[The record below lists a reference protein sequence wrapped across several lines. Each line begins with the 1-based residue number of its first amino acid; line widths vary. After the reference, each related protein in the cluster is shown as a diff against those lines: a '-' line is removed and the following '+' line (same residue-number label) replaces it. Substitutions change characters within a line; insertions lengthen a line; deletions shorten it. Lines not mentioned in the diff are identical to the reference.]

1 MKTPPHSLLA
11 AAPAALAPPRVLMLG
26 TALEG
31 QGGIASVV
39 AVLRQDGLFEREGVR
54 YLATHAEGSRAAK
67 AWHALRG
74 LAQAAMILLRER
86 PAIVHAHTASRASFF
101 RKSLLLWLARACG
114 ARTVFHLH
122 GASFREFA
130 TAESGP
136 LARWWIRHTLE
147 ASSAVIALSPAWA
160 DFLRAYAPAAE
171 VHVVP
176 NSVRVE
182 RAADGAAGAAGDT
195 GRILFLGRAGE
206 RKGLFDLLEA
216 LAQVVPAFPE
226 AQLAIGGDGDLDEV
240 RRRCER
246 LGIGA
251 HVQLLGWVG
260 PEQKAAELARA
271 AIFCLPSHAEGLPMA
286 MLEAM
291 AAARPVLVTPVGGIL
306 DAVSDGANGL
316 VVPPRDV
323 PALAAAL
330 AALLGDAALRER
342 LGRNARATIVQRFS
356 TEVVLGKL
364 SALYRALA
372 QRRPR

>member
-1 MKTPPHSLLA
+1 MMKTPPHSVLA
-11 AAPAALAPPRVLMLG
+11 AASFDATPMRVLMLG

-39 AVLRQDGLFEREGVR
+39 AVLRQDGLFEREGVH

-67 AWHALRG
+67 ARHALRG
-74 LAQAAMILLRER
+74 LWRAAMILLRAR

-101 RKSLLLWLARACG
+101 RKSLLLLLARACG
-114 ARTVFHLH
+114 ARTIFHLH
-122 GASFREFA
+122 GAAFREFA
-130 TAESGP
+130 TLESGP

-160 DFLRAYAPAAE
+160 DFLRGFAPAAD

-182 RAADGAAGAAGDT
+182 RAAPAAAGED

-216 LAQVVPAFPE
+216 LARVLPAHPQ
-226 AQLAIGGDGDLDEV
+226 ARLAIGGDGDLNEV
-240 RRRCER
+240 RRRSEG
-246 LGIGA
+246 LGIAGQ
-251 HVQLLGWVG
+251 VELLGWVG

-291 AAARPVLVTPVGGIL
+291 AAGTAVVVTPVGGIL
-306 DAVSDGANGL
+306 DAVSDKANGL
-316 VVPPRDV
+316 VVPPREV

-330 AALLGDAALRER
+330 SALLGDAELRAR
-342 LGRNARATIVQRFS
+342 LGANARATIIERFS
-356 TEVVLGKL
+356 TEAVLGKL
-364 SALYRALA
+364 SSLYRDLA
-372 QRRPR
+372 RAGAR

>member
-1 MKTPPHSLLA
+1 M
-11 AAPAALAPPRVLMLG
+11 RVLMLG

-39 AVLRQDGLFEREGVR
+39 AVLRQDGLFEREGVH

-67 AWHALRG
+67 VRHALRG
-74 LAQAAMILLRER
+74 GWRAALILLRDR
-86 PAIVHAHTASRASFF
+86 PAIVHAHSASCASFF
-101 RKSLLLWLARACG
+101 RKSVLLWLARCCG
-114 ARTVFHLH
+114 ARTIFHLH
-122 GASFREFA
+122 GAAFREFA
-130 TAESGP
+130 TLESGP

-160 DFLRAYAPAAE
+160 DFLRGYAPAAQ

-176 NSVRVE
+176 NSVRAE
-182 RAADGAAGAAGDT
+182 RAAPAAAGED

-216 LAQVVPAFPE
+216 LALVLPAFPG
-226 AQLAIGGDGDLDEV
+226 ARLAVGGDGDLDEV

-246 LGIGA
+246 LGIGEQVA
-251 HVQLLGWVG
+251 LLGWVG

-291 AAARPVLVTPVGGIL
+291 AAARAVLVTPVGGIL

-342 LGRNARATIVQRFS
+342 LGSGARATIVERFS

-372 QRRPR
+372 RPGAR